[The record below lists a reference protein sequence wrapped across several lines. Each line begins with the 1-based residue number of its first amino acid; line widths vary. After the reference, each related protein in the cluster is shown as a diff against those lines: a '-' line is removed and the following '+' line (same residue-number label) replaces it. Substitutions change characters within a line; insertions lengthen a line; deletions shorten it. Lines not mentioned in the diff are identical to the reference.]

1 MSMDERIELQT
12 MGREITEEEQK
23 ELKKD
28 ALGKSLTGLIVVLV
42 VAVVLSILAFVI
54 PEMVDSI
61 SESDYHL
68 HLRGKSIRKIMIFLA
83 ALAAGIA
90 LYMVSTLKT
99 AFEALPQIKKSKV
112 IEVNVIDIKE
122 KQNVAYKNYGVVTVY
137 INGTPQ
143 NIDIPILNNHAKYV
157 RWQKKGK
164 LYFVPDK
171 FYILGKSDS

>member
-61 SESDYHL
+61 SE
-68 HLRGKSIRKIMIFLA
+68 
-83 ALAAGIA
+83 
-90 LYMVSTLKT
+90 
-99 AFEALPQIKKSKV
+99 
-112 IEVNVIDIKE
+112 
-122 KQNVAYKNYGVVTVY
+122 
-137 INGTPQ
+137 
-143 NIDIPILNNHAKYV
+143 
-157 RWQKKGK
+157 
-164 LYFVPDK
+164 
-171 FYILGKSDS
+171 